1 SQVFEGRKGDI
12 FENRAIGVEQC
23 KRNRV
28 DGGGNQ
34 RGVASVR
41 IISHHGEAEQP
52 KSSAVR
58 PRLGE
63 KGAIERGHRV
73 GTSGRRDI
81 GANVGYARGGAP
93 AVVKAAG
100 APTRAALTGSRAHD
114 GARHRIQDRVGS
126 NSELNGLR
134 QIQPN
139 WRNVWV
145 AGARI
150 ADSRSGLGVVA
161 ARCLAK
167 TVHRKSEG
175 EGQNHKTK

>member
-1 SQVFEGRKGDI
+1 
-12 FENRAIGVEQC
+12 ATT
-23 KRNRV
+23 
-28 DGGGNQ
+28 DGG
-34 RGVASVR
+34 
-41 IISHHGEAEQP
+41 
-52 KSSAVR
+52 
-58 PRLGE
+58 
-63 KGAIERGHRV
+63 
-73 GTSGRRDI
+73 DI
-81 GANVGYARGGAP
+81 GARAGEAKVCVP
-93 AVVKAAG
+93 AVVETAG

-114 GARHRIQDRVGS
+114 GARRRIQDRVGS